1 MEEDTLP
8 LVRFESE
15 ALYAAYSIN
24 SSLHTY
30 LSRNAEDAVRAA
42 HSNYDILG
50 SYFFETSCDRNR
62 EQSRTNMQD
71 VHTQL
76 REEQSRFKAHPLVQ
90 AELNRQRDDIT
101 KLDAASATGS
111 VTFITSFREVSTN
124 AAILPSDILYN
135 TNLHGP

>member
-1 MEEDTLP
+1 
-8 LVRFESE
+8 
-15 ALYAAYSIN
+15 
-24 SSLHTY
+24 
-30 LSRNAEDAVRAA
+30 
-42 HSNYDILG
+42 
-50 SYFFETSCDRNR
+50 
-62 EQSRTNMQD
+62 MQD